1 MRFPCL
7 GPARF
12 FLPLTAALAAGLA
25 GCAPL
30 APQSPEP
37 QSIVLPEVVLVRSGG
52 RISAVPLEDYVTA
65 SVLSEVS
72 PTAESDET
80 VARILQVQAVV
91 ARTYAV
97 FELGRHRS
105 EGFDLCDTTHCQ
117 LYEPARLKTSRF
129 AQSVR
134 AAVARTTGKIL
145 TYQGRAAEAL
155 FHADCGGYTAGAN
168 QVWGGMSVPYLL
180 AAPDEVAALT
190 HRTWQLTVPAEKL
203 RLALNADPRTRIG
216 KRLTSIEIRDRDI
229 SGRAAEIVLTGDVS
243 QTVRGEDLRAVI
255 GQALGDRAFLST
267 RFSVRRTATDYVFSG
282 TGFGHGVGLCQIGA
296 AARARRGDSIDSI
309 LGHYFPAAAVVQ
321 ATR

>member
-1 MRFPCL
+1 MRLSRL
-7 GPARF
+7 GTSRF
-12 FLPLTAALAAGLA
+12 LFALTTVFAGGLA
-25 GCAPL
+25 GCAPFAPQAP
-30 APQSPEP
+30 APQSL
-37 QSIVLPEVVLVRSGG
+37 VLPETVMIRSGG

-65 SVLSEVS
+65 TVLSEVS
-72 PTAESDET
+72 PSSESDET

-134 AAVARTTGKIL
+134 AAVSRTAGRIV
-145 TYQGRAAEAL
+145 TYQGRAAETL

-168 QVWGGMSVPYLL
+168 LVWGGTSVPYLL
-180 AAPDEVAALT
+180 AAPDEVSALS
-190 HRTWQLTVPAEKL
+190 HRTWQLTMPAEKL
-203 RLALNADPRTRIG
+203 RLALNADSRTRVG
-216 KRLTSIEIRDRDI
+216 KRLTSVEIRDRDI
-229 SGRAAEIVLTGDVS
+229 SGRAAEVVLTGDVA

-255 GQALGDRAFLST
+255 TQAMGDRAFMST
-267 RFSVRRTATDYVFSG
+267 RFSVRRTATDFVFSG

-296 AARARRGDSIDSI
+296 AARARRGDTVDSI
-309 LGHYFPAAAVVQ
+309 LGHYFPAATVTT

>member
-1 MRFPCL
+1 MRLSRL

-12 FLPLTAALAAGLA
+12 LLPLAAALAAGLA

-30 APQSPEP
+30 APQAPEP
-37 QSIVLPEVVLVRSGG
+37 QSIVLPDVVMVRSGG
-52 RISAVPLEDYVTA
+52 RITPVPLEDYVTA

-72 PTAESDET
+72 PTAESEET
-80 VARILQVQAVV
+80 VARVLQVQAVV

-117 LYEPARLKTSRF
+117 LYDPARLKTSRF
-129 AQSVR
+129 AQSAR
-134 AAVARTTGKIL
+134 AAVARTAGKIL
-145 TYQGRAAEAL
+145 AYQGRAAEAL
-155 FHADCGGYTAGAN
+155 FHADCGGYTAAAN

-180 AAPDEVAALT
+180 PAPDEVASLT
-190 HRTWQLTVPAEKL
+190 HRTWQLTIPAEKL
-203 RLALNADPRTRIG
+203 RLTLNADARTRIG
-216 KRLTSIEIRDRDI
+216 KRLTTIEIRDRDI
-229 SGRAAEIVLTGDVS
+229 SGRAAEVVLTGDVS

-255 GQALGDRAFLST
+255 SQAMGDRAFLST
-267 RFSVRRTATDYVFSG
+267 RFSVRRTGADYVFSG

-296 AARARRGDSIDSI
+296 AARARRGDSVDSI

-321 ATR
+321 TGR